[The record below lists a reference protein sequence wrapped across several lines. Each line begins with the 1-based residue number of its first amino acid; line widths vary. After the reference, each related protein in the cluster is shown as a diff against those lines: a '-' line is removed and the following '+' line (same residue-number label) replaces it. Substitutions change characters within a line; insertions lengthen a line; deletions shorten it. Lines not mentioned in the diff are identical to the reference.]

1 MVEAPSNTL
10 TFPVKDAVDVTVGIR
25 RVREAGL
32 LSGATEVDQTLV
44 ATIISELAQN
54 IVKYAGRGT
63 VRVNRVQANDGV
75 DIEVWADDGGPGI
88 ADVDRAMRDHFSTG
102 NTLGLGLPGVRRMS
116 DAFSINSSPGAGT
129 HVHVRKRI
137 MGRRVAAPPA
147 TRITAATPGGA
158 RPAEPSTAQWDIGMH
173 VRPMSGYVVS
183 GDMTLA
189 VQTDDGLLLVITDAT
204 GHGIN
209 ANEIARGV
217 SEFVMQHATGDV
229 KRLLTEL
236 HAHLKGT
243 IGAAVGALFIDPQRR
258 MFRYAGVGNTGAAR
272 RVGTNWRP
280 VSKDGVLGQRLPTLL
295 EQTGDLARGDLI
307 MLWTDGL
314 SELAGG
320 MFAARNAFKPATQLA
335 RELVEELGKPH
346 DDASCIVLRWNT

>member
-32 LSGATEVDQTLV
+32 LTGAAEVDQTLV
-44 ATIISELAQN
+44 ATIISELASN

-63 VRVNRVQANDGV
+63 VRVNRVQATDGV
-75 DIEVWADDGGPGI
+75 DIEVWADDSGPGI

-116 DAFSINSSPGAGT
+116 DAFSIDSTPGAGT
-129 HVHVRKRI
+129 HVHARKRI
-137 MGRRVAAPPA
+137 VGRRAAVMPAPRVPAAAP
-147 TRITAATPGGA
+147 GSA
-158 RPAEPSTAQWDIGMH
+158 RAAEPSNAQWDIGMH

-183 GDMTLA
+183 GDMTMA

-204 GHGIN
+204 GHGIA
-209 ANEIARGV
+209 ANEVARGV
-217 SEFVMQHATGDV
+217 SEFVMQHASGDV

-236 HAHLKGT
+236 HAQLKGT
-243 IGAAVGALFIDPQRR
+243 IGAAVGALFIEPNRR
-258 MFRYAGVGNTGAAR
+258 LFRYAGVGNTGAAR
-272 RVGTNWRP
+272 RVGTSWRP

-295 EQTGDLARGDLI
+295 EQTGELARGDLI
-307 MLWTDGL
+307 MMWTDGL
-314 SELAGG
+314 SEMAGG
-320 MFAARNAFKPATQLA
+320 MFAARNAFKPAAQLA
-335 RELVEELGKPH
+335 REMVEELGKPH

>member
-32 LSGATEVDQTLV
+32 LTGAAEVDQTLV
-44 ATIISELAQN
+44 ATIISELASN

-63 VRVNRVQANDGV
+63 VRVNRVQATDGV
-75 DIEVWADDGGPGI
+75 DIEVWADDSGPGI

-116 DAFSINSSPGAGT
+116 DAFSIDSTPGAGT
-129 HVHVRKRI
+129 HVHARKRI
-137 MGRRVAAPPA
+137 VGRRAAVMPAPRVTAAAP
-147 TRITAATPGGA
+147 GNA
-158 RPAEPSTAQWDIGMH
+158 RAAEPSNAQWDIGMH

-183 GDMTLA
+183 GDMTMA

-204 GHGIN
+204 GHGIA
-209 ANEIARGV
+209 ANEVARVV
-217 SEFVMQHATGDV
+217 SEFVMQHASGDV

-236 HAHLKGT
+236 HAQLKGT
-243 IGAAVGALFIDPQRR
+243 IGAAVGALFIEPNRR
-258 MFRYAGVGNTGAAR
+258 LFRYAGVGNTGAAR
-272 RVGTNWRP
+272 RVGTSWRP

-295 EQTGDLARGDLI
+295 EQTGELARGDLI
-307 MLWTDGL
+307 MMWTDGL
-314 SELAGG
+314 SEMAGG
-320 MFAARNAFKPATQLA
+320 MFAARNAFKPAAQLA